1 MTGSNE
7 IEPGTIRGPGR
18 HTEASRACAGTH
30 SPVAAHQKLLL
41 LPFGLGVEGLEPRRF
56 FAAQRFFHQA
66 AELLPEAEDIGLYLA
81 RSVDDW
87 ERVEKGALPGQ
98 AGKLIIVHMVGR
110 RSLFEFICEFQ
121 DYVPILQNYVS
132 SPRPAPPSPGANG
145 GVGSN
150 RRVSRTHP
158 KHTHPL
164 TAPN

>member
-1 MTGSNE
+1 VGQVGRRRL
-7 IEPGTIRGPGR
+7 PGL
-18 HTEASRACAGTH
+18 ARALTQ
-30 SPVAAHQKLLL
+30 PVAAHQKLLL

-121 DYVPILQNYVS
+121 DYVTYSPELCVFSKAGPSITWSEWRCWLKQTCLQDAPQAH
-132 SPRPAPPSPGANG
+132 SPLDRP
-145 GVGSN
+145 
-150 RRVSRTHP
+150 
-158 KHTHPL
+158 
-164 TAPN
+164 